1 MYIYIYIY
9 TYKASHIAIL
19 PGSPF
24 MMVLQIA
31 KACKEKI
38 RTALG
43 DNKGE
48 DVNCLINDAMKT
60 KDSLIP
66 AFHEDIAR
74 AAQFAKERKPP
85 KASGTKASE
94 TPEPK

>member
-1 MYIYIYIY
+1 M
-9 TYKASHIAIL
+9 ASHIAIL

-38 RTALG
+38 RTALS
-43 DNKGE
+43 DNKAE
-48 DVNCLINDAMKT
+48 DVNSLINDAMKSE
-60 KDSLIP
+60 DSLIP
-66 AFHEDIAR
+66 AFHSDIAR

-85 KASGTKASE
+85 AAKNEKASE